1 MPGFCRN
8 LEELPALRICSSE
21 TPLRGQYCGR
31 FSNSRRLGDIDVDAP
46 RLVAKPRNYQGFF
59 FGSTDG
65 AMLLP
70 YQKGR
75 RSKTDCYGDLKQ
87 VHGIKQ
93 AAEQAALCGQC
104 GLARLMVRHR

>member
-1 MPGFCRN
+1 MMSG
-8 LEELPALRICSSE
+8 ALN
-21 TPLRGQYCGR
+21 PPPQQLRQL
-31 FSNSRRLGDIDVDAP
+31 SDVGSDAP

-70 YQKGR
+70 NQKGR

-93 AAEQAALCGQC
+93 AAEQAALSDQWP
-104 GLARLMVRHR
+104 LIRLL